1 MAINYPTS
9 LDTFTNPTAT
19 SLLTSPSHSG
29 LHSDINDAVEAL
41 EYKVGIGNTQLGAY
55 TTYTPTWTN
64 LTVGDG
70 TLSAR
75 YCRVNNLVHVTG
87 YLIFGSTTAIT
98 ATGVNM
104 SLPVNAG
111 GTFLAIAGAPA
122 SAFIYFDTSAATYFY
137 GAGNSLASA
146 TQIILRVN
154 RSDTAYLQHNSLT
167 SAIPMTW
174 ATGDRIFWNFMYEA
188 A

>member
-9 LDTFTNPTAT
+9 LDTFTDPTAS

-29 LHSDINDAVEAL
+29 LHTDINSAVEAL
-41 EYKVGIGNTQLGAY
+41 EYKVNIGNTQLGTY

-70 TLSAR
+70 TVSAR
-75 YCRVNNLVHVTG
+75 YCQVNSLVHVTG

-98 ATGVNM
+98 AAGVNI

-122 SAFIYFDTSAATYFY
+122 SSFVYFDTSTGAYYY
-137 GAGNSLASA
+137 GTGQSLISA
-146 TQIILRVN
+146 TQIILRVY
-154 RSDTAYLQHNSLT
+154 RADTTYVQHHSLSST
-167 SAIPMTW
+167 LPMTW
-174 ATGDRIFWNFMYEA
+174 ATGDRILWNFMYEA